1 MSWASSSLREQDRK
15 LCTLLLST
23 LFLDFADNFD
33 DIEDGVEGMKAGVLK
48 LVQSCAQ
55 NDKCRELVHS
65 AVAKRSI
72 LLKVNYTGRQ
82 WTEFD
87 PFICVCR
94 CYPCM
99 LC

>member
-55 NDKCRELVHS
+55 NDKCRELAHS
-65 AVAKRSI
+65 AVDKTLDI
-72 LLKVNYTGRQ
+72 TEGKLH
-82 WTEFD
+82 WTPMD
-87 PFICVCR
+87 
-94 CYPCM
+94 
-99 LC
+99 